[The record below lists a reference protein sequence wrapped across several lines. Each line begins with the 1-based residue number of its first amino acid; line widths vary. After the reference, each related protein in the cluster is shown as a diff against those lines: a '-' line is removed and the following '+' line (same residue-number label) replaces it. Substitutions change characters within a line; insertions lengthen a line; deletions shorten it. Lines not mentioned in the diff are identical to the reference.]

1 MDTHDLLED
10 KITLKIG
17 NSNKQK
23 KATINVHQNRNMIEL
38 HIMLKTVVSGRSY
51 ISTEKTAIF
60 NFQESNEELTVS
72 LKKQIGSSCSHIEVY
87 IP

>member
-23 KATINVHQNRNMIEL
+23 KATIKLYQNQNMIEL
-38 HIMLKTVVSGRSY
+38 HLMLKTVVSGRSY
-51 ISTEKTAIF
+51 ISAEKTAIF
-60 NFQESNEELTVS
+60 NFQESNEKFTES
-72 LKKQIGSSCSHIEVY
+72 LKEQIGSSSSHIEVY

>member
-23 KATINVHQNRNMIEL
+23 KATIKLYQNQNMIEL
-38 HIMLKTVVSGRSY
+38 HLMLKTVVSWRSY
-51 ISTEKTAIF
+51 ISAEKTAIF
-60 NFQESNEELTVS
+60 NFQESNEKFTES
-72 LKKQIGSSCSHIEVY
+72 LKELIGSSCSHIDVY